1 VNAKIRLKC
10 EGEVISVSHVQR
22 QNEFLKIVS
31 LNAQSLADVDHIIS
45 LRHLMANKIV
55 DIIIVSE
62 TWLKDKHTNKYVELA
77 GYKIARN
84 DREGGMRGGGVA
96 VYYKNSMKL
105 RVLAASPSRFDVT
118 QVEYLICEI
127 VLQEFKLMVAAV
139 YKRPH
144 RLVKFDTLI
153 TDLQKYYTT
162 YDDFIVAGDFNLN
175 FDFPDTQT
183 QSLVTLFEDMNLL
196 RLPIQHTHLSH
207 NALTTIDAIFVS
219 ARTDCNNFGKLPNPL
234 SHHEIL
240 YTILHMPTLDS
251 APVVRMIR
259 EYDSIENSDLIELAL
274 LKNWPECSLH
284 GSVDDKVE
292 SFTKIILEFY
302 NEHLPL
308 KPCFVPS
315 IFRPKLPPNI
325 SRLIQQR
332 DNLRTLAYKK
342 TCIPNIF
349 ELYKQIKNKVKQLIV
364 TFHKSIIYNKL
375 SSLSN
380 STHIWH
386 KLRNLGLI
394 KAKSSN
400 IDFPVTADLM
410 VDGLTIVPDAVLLSK
425 IDLNYSIPQPI
436 NGDKFHFLY
445 VEPATVYKSILE
457 ITSSAEGHDG
467 VCVKMLKLIP
477 QVILPTLTNI
487 VNSSLQMST
496 FPSVWKK
503 ALICPIP
510 KIKRPESP
518 KDFRP
523 ISLLCTMSKVL
534 EKVVFEQILAHINA
548 HSIIDPFQSG
558 FRRLHSTA
566 SALLRVSEDMRMAL
580 FKKRV
585 VLCVFL
591 DFSKAFDTVNHGLLI
606 NKLRQLNLSEA
617 VLAWFESYLS
627 GRSHAVKSADGTR
640 SKWNNLNCG
649 VPQGSILGPLLYT
662 LYTFDIGRILKH
674 RCKYHIYADDVQL
687 YIECD
692 VSELNTAINIMNL
705 ILEDVFKWSD
715 KHGLKLNPTKTQAML
730 IATPHTHT
738 RIDFNT
744 LARLVMNNTPI
755 SFSDTVQNIG
765 MTHDDTTIVEFGD
778 SVKNLGVTFDK
789 FLNWDKHIS
798 HICQKVYGTLNTL
811 EKFHDITPEA
821 TRLKLFQSLIL
832 PHFDY
837 CSFVYCNINQEQCRR
852 LQTLMFYCIKYV
864 YDVPFA
870 TNVTP
875 YFKKAGVLKVKD
887 RRAMQMLM
895 MTHKIVHQKSP
906 SYLSDLI
913 CVHSN
918 VSSRATRAHKLKL
931 RVPLVGVQAPD
942 SSFQVQCAR
951 LWNNLPEKLCQTE
964 NYDNFKRTVKD
975 MLLNSY

>member
-1 VNAKIRLKC
+1 MC
-10 EGEVISVSHVQR
+10 EGDVISFSHLKY
-22 QNEFLKIVS
+22 QNKFVKIVS

-45 LRHLMANKIV
+45 LRHLMSNQVVDLIV
-55 DIIIVSE
+55 VSE
-62 TWLKDKHTNKYVELA
+62 TWLKDKHTDKYVELE
-77 GYKIARN
+77 GYKIVRN
-84 DREGGMRGGGVA
+84 DREVGMRGGGVA
-96 VYYKNSMKL
+96 VYYKKNVKL
-105 RVLAASPSRFDVT
+105 KVLAASPSEFDVT
-118 QVEYLICEI
+118 QVEYIICEV
-127 VLQEFKLMVAAV
+127 VLQELKLLVAAV

-144 RLVKFDTLI
+144 RLVKLDTLI
-153 TDLQKYYTT
+153 ADLQKYYTS
-162 YDDFIVAGDFNLN
+162 YDDLVIAGDFNLN
-175 FDFPDTQT
+175 FDVPDTQT
-183 QSLVTLFEDMNLL
+183 QTLLTYFEDMNLL

-219 ARTDCNNFGKLPNPL
+219 AKTDCNNFGKLSNPL

-240 YTILHMPTLDS
+240 YTILHIPTRDTQ
-251 APVVRMIR
+251 PVVRMIR
-259 EYDSIENSDLIELAL
+259 EYDSIENCELIDLAFLR
-274 LKNWPECSLH
+274 NWPECSSH
-284 GSVDDKVE
+284 GSVDDKVK
-292 SFTKIILEFY
+292 SFTKMILEFY

-308 KPCFVPS
+308 KPCSVPS

-325 SRLIQQR
+325 KKLIRQR
-332 DNLRTLAYKK
+332 ENLRALAYKK
-342 TCIPNIF
+342 TNILNIF
-349 ELYKQIKNKVKQLIV
+349 ELYKKIKNRVKQLII

-386 KLRNLGLI
+386 KLRNLGII
-394 KAKSSN
+394 KAKTSN

-410 VDGLTIVPDAVLLSK
+410 VDGLTITPDAALLNK
-425 IDLNYSIPQPI
+425 IDLNYSIPQRI
-436 NGDKFHFLY
+436 TGEKFHFSY
-445 VEPATVYKSILE
+445 VEPAQVYKSILE

-496 FPSVWKK
+496 FPSEWKK

-510 KIKRPESP
+510 KVKRPESP

-523 ISLLCTMSKVL
+523 ISLLCTLSKIV
-534 EKVVFEQILAHINA
+534 EKVVYEQILAYVNA
-548 HSIIDPFQSG
+548 HNIIDPFQSG

-580 FKKRV
+580 FKKKV

-591 DFSKAFDTVNHGLLI
+591 DFSKAFDTVNHELLI
-606 NKLRQLNLSEA
+606 NKLRQLNFSEA
-617 VLAWFESYLS
+617 VLSWIESYLS
-627 GRSHAVKSADGTR
+627 GRTHAVKCADGTR
-640 SKWNNLNCG
+640 SKWNNVNCG

-662 LYTFDIGRILKH
+662 LYTFDISRIFKN

-692 VSELNTAINIMNL
+692 VSELNAAIGIMNI
-705 ILEDVFKWSD
+705 ILEDVFNWSD
-715 KHGLKLNPTKTQAML
+715 KHGLKLNPAKTQAMI
-730 IATPHTHT
+730 IASPNTHTH
-738 RIDFNT
+738 IDFNT
-744 LARLVMNNTPI
+744 LTRLKMNDTHI

-765 MTHDDTTIVEFGD
+765 MTHDHSTVVEFCD

-789 FLNWDKHIS
+789 FLKWDKHIS

-811 EKFHDITPEA
+811 EKFRDITPEC
-821 TRLKLFQSLIL
+821 TRLTLFRSLIL

-864 YDVPFA
+864 YNVPFA
-870 TNVTP
+870 ANITP
-875 YFKKAGVLKVKD
+875 YFKKAGVLKFKE
-887 RRAMQMLM
+887 RRDLQILM
-895 MTHKIVHQKSP
+895 MTHKIVHQNAP
-906 SYLSDLI
+906 NYLSDLI
-913 CVHSN
+913 CVQRN
-918 VSSRATRAHKLKL
+918 VSSRATRAHKFKL

-951 LWNNLPEKLCQTE
+951 LWNSLPEKICTTE
-964 NYDNFKRTVKD
+964 NYNSFKRAVKD
-975 MLLNSY
+975 MLLKSY